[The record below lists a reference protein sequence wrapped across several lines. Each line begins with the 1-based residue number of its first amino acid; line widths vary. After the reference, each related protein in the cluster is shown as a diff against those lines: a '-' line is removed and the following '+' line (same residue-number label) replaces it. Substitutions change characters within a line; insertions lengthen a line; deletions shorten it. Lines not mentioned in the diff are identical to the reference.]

1 MAAVAWLPTAQTRMF
16 GSSSRG
22 MRWDRYPYPTKASCS
37 HHSTG
42 TGPPF
47 RARMAFTS
55 TMVLATTRSAAEASP
70 HSPGELTQSGWVT
83 AVAPASTKRDSDPPS
98 PGPRTA
104 TS

>member
-1 MAAVAWLPTAQTRMF
+1 MAAVAWLPTAQTRMLR
-16 GSSSRG
+16 SSSLG
-22 MRWDRYPYPTKASCS
+22 IRWDRYPYPTKASWS

-55 TMVLATTRSAAEASP
+55 TMVLATTRSAAVASP
-70 HSPGELTQSGWVT
+70 HRREELTQSGWVM
-83 AVAPASTKRDSDPPS
+83 AVAPASTKRGREPPS
-98 PGPRTA
+98 PGPITA